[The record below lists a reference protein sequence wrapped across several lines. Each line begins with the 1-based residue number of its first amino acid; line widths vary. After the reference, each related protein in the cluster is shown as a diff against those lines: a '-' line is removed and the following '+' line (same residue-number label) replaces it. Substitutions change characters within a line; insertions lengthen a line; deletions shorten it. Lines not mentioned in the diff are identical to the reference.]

1 MINIVVC
8 LKQVPDPEAP
18 TSVYK
23 VDNEG
28 RHIILTG
35 VPPVISPFDENA
47 LEAAIRIKAAHEG
60 KISVLTIGRNLSR
73 AVLRKSLAVGAD
85 ELILVEDNVLV
96 DLDSYSTASIL
107 AAAIKKIGKYD
118 LILAGREAADSNAGV
133 VGSGIAEILG
143 ISSITI
149 ARAIEVHSDN
159 KVRVQRIVPDGYE
172 VVETSSPVLVTVSNE
187 VGELRSATIQ
197 EMVAAQKKP
206 ITVWNTES
214 LDIQLPKTAKSRLL
228 SLFIP
233 KKEMRCEFVEG
244 KTGEEMGENLA
255 LKLKESGLI

>member
-1 MINIVVC
+1 MLNIIVC
-8 LKQVPDPEAP
+8 LKQTPDPEAP

-23 VDNEG
+23 VDSEG
-28 RHIILTG
+28 KHIILTG

-47 LEAAIRIKAAHEG
+47 LEAAIRIKTAIEG
-60 KISVLTIGRNLSR
+60 KISVISVGRNLSR

-85 ELILVEDNVLV
+85 ELILVEDDLLV
-96 DLDSYSTASIL
+96 DLDSHSTASML
-107 AAAIKKIGKYD
+107 AAAINKVGEYD
-118 LILAGREAADSNAGV
+118 LILTGREAADSNAGI

-143 ISSITI
+143 INSITI
-149 ARAIEVHSDN
+149 ARMIEVPNDH

-172 VVETSSPVLVTVSNE
+172 VLETTLPVLITVSNE

-206 ITVWNTES
+206 ITVWNIES
-214 LDIQLPKTAKSRLL
+214 LGIQLDQTTKSKLI

-233 KKEMRCEFVEG
+233 KKEMKCEFVEG
-244 KTGEEMGENLA
+244 QTSEEIGKNLA
-255 LKLKESGLI
+255 AKLREAELI

>member
-1 MINIVVC
+1 MLNIIVC
-8 LKQVPDPEAP
+8 VKQIPDPEAP

-23 VDNEG
+23 VDSEG
-28 RHIILTG
+28 KHIVLTG

-47 LEAAIRIKAAHEG
+47 LQAAIRIKTAHES
-60 KISVLTIGRNLSR
+60 KISVISVGRSLSR

-85 ELILVEDNVLV
+85 ELILVEDDSLV

-107 AAAIKKIGKYD
+107 AAAINKVGKYD
-118 LILAGREAADSNAGV
+118 LILTGREAADSNAGI

-149 ARAIEVHSDN
+149 ARAIEITN
-159 KVRVQRIVPDGYE
+159 NNNIKVQRIIPDGYE
-172 VVETSSPVLVTVSNE
+172 VSETPLPILITVSNE

-206 ITVWNTES
+206 ITVWNIES
-214 LDIQLPKTAKSRLL
+214 LGVQLAQMTKNKLL

-233 KKEMRCEFVEG
+233 KKEMKCEFVEG
-244 KTGEEMGENLA
+244 QTGEEAGSNLA
-255 LKLKESGLI
+255 LKIRKAGLI